1 MRPIKFRIWNKKK
14 KRWHQGSTD
23 EKSRRLSTDAIS
35 LFGEIITF
43 GEILLDQK
51 TDKMV
56 GLKELNDL
64 VALQFTGLLDKN
76 GKEIYEGD
84 IVRCDKQEWYRTD
97 RSMGRDVVGKP
108 EYQEE
113 VIWEFEML
121 TMRQND
127 YPQYWTVIGNIY
139 ENPELLLNKAKP
151 EEGK

>member
-1 MRPIKFRIWNKKK
+1 MPVSKTSIVNKSLTLAGASPIVNI
-14 KRWHQGSTD
+14 D
-23 EKSRRLSTDAIS
+23 EDSNNAR
-35 LFGEIITF
+35 
-43 GEILLDQK
+43 
-51 TDKMV
+51 
-56 GLKELNDL
+56 